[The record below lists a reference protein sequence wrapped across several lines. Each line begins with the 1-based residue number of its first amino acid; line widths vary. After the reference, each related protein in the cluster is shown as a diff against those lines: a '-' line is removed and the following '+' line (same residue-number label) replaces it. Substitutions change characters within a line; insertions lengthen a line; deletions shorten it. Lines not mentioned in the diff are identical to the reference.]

1 MKYTKDI
8 TDKID
13 YLAAQGWSGRK
24 IAYTY
29 NLSKSG
35 VNDYLNRNV
44 KKSSSGPRILV
55 LDVETAAALAWTFGR
70 FKVNLSQNNIY
81 KEGGY
86 ILCAAWKWL
95 GEDEVTGITLS
106 AKEIANGDDY
116 RIVLALY
123 EAYLQADAI
132 VAHNGCSFDH
142 KVIQTRAIAN
152 GLPPLPVVKVLDTL
166 LLAKRYLRLPSN
178 KLDSIGEYF
187 GLGRKID
194 TGGIELWAKVQTGD
208 RQAMQDML
216 EYNIQDVRLLEAVYL
231 KLRALGTAGNAINAA
246 LYYDDE
252 ELRCNLCG
260 STDVEPTGRTIKT
273 TLNSF
278 AEMRCIGCGA
288 VHRTRDGLT
297 SKTKRKT
304 LLATPL

>member
-1 MKYTKDI
+1 MKYSKDI
-8 TDKID
+8 TNQID
-13 YLAAQGWSGRK
+13 VLANQGLSGRF
-24 IAYTY
+24 IARSL

-35 VNDYLNRNV
+35 VNAYLNRNV

-95 GEDEVTGITLS
+95 GEDFVHTAQLTPKG
-106 AKEIANGDDY
+106 IANSDDSG
-116 RIVLALY
+116 VVSKLY

-208 RQAMQDML
+208 KQAMQDMV
-216 EYNIQDVRLLEAVYL
+216 EYNVQDVLLLEAIYL

-246 LYYDDE
+246 LYFDDE
-252 ELRCNLCG
+252 ELHCNLCG
-260 STDVEPTGRTIKT
+260 STEVEPTGRTIKT
-273 TLNSF
+273 TLNAF
-278 AEMRCIGCGA
+278 KEMRCIGCGA

-297 SKTKRKT
+297 TKAKRKT